1 MARASGRRPLVAGGN
16 RNFGRGLLAL
26 LATQLALGLAG
37 CDAPKMAKAPPQDQP
52 RTETTQADA
61 KVQQRRFEYQ
71 AEPAER
77 DAKQGAGRVDDNI
90 AKDDAPAAS
99 APAPR
104 PEGPGEGATARPS
117 PPRLGSARP
126 APPPPAGGAA
136 PPPPAGGAAP
146 PRQQDQAAA
155 QPAPPRTRNFS
166 AKPPGAAGGGGA
178 PAPVGQGAPAP
189 APLPKNVESAP
200 AAAPPPPKP
209 DAGVTKPGTA
219 VVDEKTDWDV
229 VPVFFGTD
237 RARATDPKRIAY
249 GSDRGRKL
257 ELGRALITVP
267 KAHEV
272 PNIERPWAIKVPYFD
287 VKLYEQAEDPKK
299 HFTMKEIQSLTR
311 DQFLSFVRERLATS
325 SRYKDHAVIF
335 VHGYNTSFDSA
346 IYRTAQMAYDLKFD
360 GAPFLYSWPS
370 GGTFESYTYDRESA
384 GQSQPFM
391 RDFLN
396 LVVKETGAK
405 SVSIIAHSMGNQPV
419 LQILRDLKYSK
430 PEGVVI
436 SQIILAAPD
445 VDRDNFENIAAEIK
459 GMAKGV
465 TLYAASND
473 RALSV
478 SRRFNGGIPR
488 AGDVPATGPMI
499 LSGIDTIDVTAAGME
514 GLYLN
519 HSSYAENNALLSD
532 IGLIIQTGER
542 PPDKRFPIL
551 QKMTT
556 SLGEYW
562 KYPPKR

>member
-1 MARASGRRPLVAGGN
+1 MAVSGSGLRIAGAARRLRMGLAAFLVVPL
-16 RNFGRGLLAL
+16 
-26 LATQLALGLAG
+26 TLGIAG
-37 CDAPKMAKAPPQDQP
+37 CDAPKMAKAPPKDQQQQAE
-52 RTETTQADA
+52 RRYETQADDLEA
-61 KVQQRRFEYQ
+61 ARAREERAREEEAGALRRDQ
-71 AEPAER
+71 SS
-77 DAKQGAGRVDDNI
+77 
-90 AKDDAPAAS
+90 DDAPTS
-99 APAPR
+99 PA
-104 PEGPGEGATARPS
+104 
-117 PPRLGSARP
+117 
-126 APPPPAGGAA
+126 
-136 PPPPAGGAAP
+136 
-146 PRQQDQAAA
+146 
-155 QPAPPRTRNFS
+155 
-166 AKPPGAAGGGGA
+166 PPGAAGGGAAPEPEATTTAQPPPPARSRSYSAPQPSAPKPEPPPAKRSAQAPSSPAAA
-178 PAPVGQGAPAP
+178 PAPVG
-189 APLPKNVESAP
+189 S
-200 AAAPPPPKP
+200 PPPAP
-209 DAGVTKPGTA
+209 DAGVTRPGTA
-219 VVDEKTDWDV
+219 VVDEKSDWDV

-257 ELGRALITVP
+257 ELGRALVTVP
-267 KAHEV
+267 KSHEV

-287 VKLYEQAEDPKK
+287 VKLYEQAEDPKQ
-299 HFTMKEIQSLTR
+299 HFTMKEIQALTR
-311 DQFLSFVRERLATS
+311 DQFLAFVRERLATS

-335 VHGYNTSFDSA
+335 VHGYNTAFDSA

-360 GAPFLYSWPS
+360 GAAFLYSWPS

-430 PEGVVI
+430 PAGVVI

-445 VDRDNFENIAAEIK
+445 VDRDNFENIAQEIQ

-551 QKMTT
+551 QKMKTDH
-556 SLGEYW
+556 GDYW

>member
-1 MARASGRRPLVAGGN
+1 MTRVIGCGLGVAAAGRRLRSGMAWLLIAPLM
-16 RNFGRGLLAL
+16 
-26 LATQLALGLAG
+26 LGLAG
-37 CDAPKMAKAPPQDQP
+37 CDAPKMAKAPPKD
-52 RTETTQADA
+52 EKQATA
-61 KVQQRRFEYQ
+61 EYRSGPDDREFKPGQ
-71 AEPAER
+71 G
-77 DAKQGAGRVDDNI
+77 AKQKQGGGSSGRWDGAEMPPDDSVD
-90 AKDDAPAAS
+90 KRLVEPPSPAPANDEPVEAM
-99 APAPR
+99 
-104 PEGPGEGATARPS
+104 
-117 PPRLGSARP
+117 
-126 APPPPAGGAA
+126 PPPPAGGSAA
-136 PPPPAGGAAP
+136 PAPAPRTADAKDAAKPYARSRSYGAPRPPSAAAP
-146 PRQQDQAAA
+146 T
-155 QPAPPRTRNFS
+155 PAP
-166 AKPPGAAGGGGA
+166 A
-178 PAPVGQGAPAP
+178 PAPVGGAPEAKP
-189 APLPKNVESAP
+189 T
-200 AAAPPPPKP
+200 PPQP

-219 VVDEKTDWDV
+219 VVDEKSDWDV

-237 RARATDPKRIAY
+237 RARMSDPKRIAY

-287 VKLYEQAEDPKK
+287 VKIYEQAEDPKK

-311 DQFLSFVRERLATS
+311 DQFLAFVKERLATS
-325 SRYKDHAVIF
+325 ARYKDHAVIF
-335 VHGYNTSFDSA
+335 VHGYNTAFDAA

-391 RDFLN
+391 RDFLD

-430 PEGVVI
+430 PAGVVI

-445 VDRDNFENIAAEIK
+445 VDRDNFENIAKEIK
-459 GMAKGV
+459 GMANGV

-499 LSGIDTIDVTAAGME
+499 LSGIDTIDVTAAGMD

-519 HSSYAENNALLSD
+519 HSSYAENNALLAD

-551 QKMTT
+551 QKMKTDH
-556 SLGEYW
+556 GDYW